1 MSCVFPLLTF
11 QGGGKSELGKKMDSG
26 NFFFFLISVAFNM
39 SILQVGSIS
48 DVPEV

>member
-1 MSCVFPLLTF
+1 
-11 QGGGKSELGKKMDSG
+11 MDSG

-39 SILQVGSIS
+39 GMLQVGSIL